1 MENKKTRK
9 KGKQISS
16 SEGITDI
23 IDVNEI
29 RKYFSEIGIETEEDN
44 AKRAAV
50 VLQGLLMNDA
60 KKYIKKAINQTKVR
74 KLCFGPAAM
83 IISAKE

>member
-1 MENKKTRK
+1 MENNNKKK
-9 KGKQISS
+9 SEQINCR
-16 SEGITDI
+16 EGIIDI

-29 RKYFSEIGIETEEDN
+29 RKYFSEMGIKTEEDN

-50 VLQGLLMNDA
+50 ILRELLMNDA

>member
-1 MENKKTRK
+1 MKNNNKKNS
-9 KGKQISS
+9 KQISS
-16 SEGITDI
+16 REGITDI
-23 IDVNEI
+23 VDVNEI

-50 VLQGLLMNDA
+50 VLRELLIDDA

-74 KLCFGPAAM
+74 KLCFGPSAM